1 MFASAVLQS
10 RCFLEAQSRLH
21 GRFVARFPMQH
32 AAPKSQPSAAAG
44 TRAAS
49 DMYSGVHLEAA
60 RQRLRARFLSMFGE
74 DADICATAPSQHDA
88 APPARAGVSGQGV
101 EAAKLR
107 LRARLLARWPENGE
121 AQAVEATSPAPGA
134 AVKPSQQLQRYG
146 EGLPP
151 FVPWAES
158 PSAGLSQART

>member
-88 APPARAGVSGQGV
+88 APPARAGVSGQDV

-107 LRARLLARWPENGE
+107 LRARFLARH
-121 AQAVEATSPAPGA
+121 AQTVEATGPAPGA
-134 AVKPSQQLQRYG
+134 AVSPSQQFQRYG

-158 PSAGLSQART
+158 PSAGLSQARA